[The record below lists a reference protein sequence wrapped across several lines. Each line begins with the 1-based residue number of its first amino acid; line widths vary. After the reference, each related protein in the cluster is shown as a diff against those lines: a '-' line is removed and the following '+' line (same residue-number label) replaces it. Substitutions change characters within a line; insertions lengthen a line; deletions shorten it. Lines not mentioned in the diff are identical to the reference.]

1 MFDISSKIDKPSPEL
16 ASSAISMD
24 LAFDPKTQQVYGL
37 FSDDDYSG
45 TYKTFGKF
53 VTIYWGENDYTSNNV
68 AIGEL
73 PESMV
78 AITCN
83 KSATSTLSVVAA
95 NSTP

>member
-1 MFDISSKIDKPSPEL
+1 MKIDKPSPEL
-16 ASSAISMD
+16 AYSAISMD
-24 LAFDPKTQQVYGL
+24 LAFDPETQQVYDL
-37 FSDDDYSG
+37 FLDDYSG

-53 VTIYWGENDYTSNNV
+53 VTTYWGENDYTSNSV

-83 KSATSTLSVVAA
+83 KLPTERLAKHTAMLQP
-95 NSTP
+95 NRP

>member
-1 MFDISSKIDKPSPEL
+1 MKIDKPSPEL

-24 LAFDPKTQQVYGL
+24 LAFDPETQQAYGL
-37 FSDDDYSG
+37 FSDDYSG

-53 VTIYWGENDYTSNNV
+53 VTTYWGENDYTSNSV
-68 AIGEL
+68 AIGEV

-83 KSATSTLSVVAA
+83 KLPTERLAKHTAMLQP
-95 NSTP
+95 NRP